1 MRISSR
7 VLSVAIG
14 IAMVSGVALVA
25 AVPAQ
30 AISSDAKTSFIARIV
45 GAAQSAQRKF
55 GVPTS
60 VSIAQAIVASDW
72 GTSAVADDAN
82 NYFDTR
88 CSAAMT
94 AGQFA
99 KLAEAQVGKP
109 YVLGAEA
116 SLANADPAKFD
127 CSELVEWLFGRSGNP
142 ITDLAAS
149 QYNVTRAVAKGT
161 SPRTGD
167 LVFLRNNPARS
178 NGIGHV
184 AVLTKKL
191 ASGDWEIIE
200 ARGRAYGVVRSTL
213 SYWKSR
219 SYYAGLRR
227 YAKLVFADGDGV
239 TASAASL
246 YQSGCATISSD
257 RYAKFS
263 STTNSFYAHAAAVT
277 SDSAYKS
284 ARSVISNIPKFVDA
298 VAKVERPK
306 DAADYAATIKSL
318 IDTYHLTDYEVV
330 PFTVVLDSGD
340 KGPKVTALQNLL
352 LARGS
357 SLKPTGTYDSATVS
371 AVKKFQAARKLTV
384 DGEAGPKTLTA
395 LFPTLESGATGTSVV
410 ALHSLLTGIGL
421 QATGSAF
428 GKETLAAVKDF
439 QVTAGRSGSGVVDAT
454 TWAMLYMTP
463 ASAPAPTVAGT
474 AKVTETLTA
483 NPGKWSPSSIALAH
497 QWYRDGKPVEDA
509 TGLSYTLL
517 PADAGARITFS
528 TTGTKPGYTTVMRYS
543 AATSAVAKANL
554 TATPTPKITGTA
566 TVGETLAGVAGTWA
580 PAPVELGYQW
590 YRGSTAISGATKASY
605 VLQGADAGE
614 TIKLAITGTSP
625 GYETVTR
632 TSAATGA
639 VAKASLSATPTP
651 RITGDTVVGATLTAV
666 PGTWSPEPVELAYQW
681 YRGST
686 AIPDAKVSTY
696 VLTDADAGDALKV
709 KVTGSRTGYNPVS
722 KTSAP
727 TDAVEQPGVLT
738 TATPRISGTA
748 RVGQTLKVAA
758 GDWGPGTVKLTYRW
772 YHASRAISGATGTT
786 YKVRSVDEDHTI
798 WVKVTGSKEGYASVS
813 ERSARVMIR

>member
-1 MRISSR
+1 M
-7 VLSVAIG
+7 LSVAIG
-14 IAMVSGVALVA
+14 IAMVSGTALVA
-25 AVPAQ
+25 AAPAE
-30 AISSDAKTSFIARIV
+30 AITSSAKTSFISKIV

-72 GTSAVADDAN
+72 GTSAAADDAN
-82 NYFDTR
+82 NYFDTP

-94 AGQFA
+94 ASQFA

-149 QYNVTRAVAKGT
+149 QYNVTKAVAKGT
-161 SPRTGD
+161 SPKVGD

-191 ASGDWEIIE
+191 ASGDWQIIE
-200 ARGRAYGVVRSTL
+200 ARGRAYGVVKTTL

-239 TASAASL
+239 TSSAANL
-246 YQSGCATISSD
+246 YQSGCTTISST

-263 STTNSFYAHAAAVT
+263 SITNSFYGHAAAVT
-277 SDSAYKS
+277 SDSAYKT
-284 ARSVISNIPKFVDA
+284 ARTVITNIPKFVDA
-298 VAKVERPK
+298 IAKVERPK

-318 IDTYHLTDYEVV
+318 IDTYNLTDYEVV
-330 PFTVVLDSGD
+330 PFTIVLDSGD

-357 SLKPTGTYDSATVS
+357 SVKPTGTYDSTTVS
-371 AVKKFQAARKLTV
+371 AVRKFQSAKKLTV

-395 LFPTLESGATGTSVV
+395 LFPTLESGATGTNVV
-410 ALHSLLTGIGL
+410 ALHNLLTGLGFP
-421 QATGSAF
+421 ATGSTF

-454 TWAMLYMTP
+454 TWSMLYMTP
-463 ASAPAPTVAGT
+463 GAAPAPTVAGT
-474 AKVTETLTA
+474 AKVTQTLTA
-483 NPGKWSPSSIALAH
+483 TPGKWSPTSVSLAH
-497 QWYRDGKPVEDA
+497 QWYRDGKAIEDA
-509 TGLSYTLL
+509 TGLSYTLQ

-528 TTGTKPGYTTVMRYS
+528 TTGTKAGYTTVMRYS
-543 AATSAVAKANL
+543 AATAAVAKASL
-554 TATPTPKITGTA
+554 TATPTPKITGTP
-566 TVGETLAGVAGTWA
+566 TVGGTLTAVGGTWA
-580 PAPVELGYQW
+580 PAPVELAYQW
-590 YRGSTAISGATKASY
+590 YRGSTQIPGATNAGY

-614 TIKLAITGTSP
+614 KIKVAVTGTSP
-625 GYETVTR
+625 GFETVTR
-632 TSAATGA
+632 TSAAIGA
-639 VAKASLSATPTP
+639 VAKGSLSATPTP
-651 RITGDTVVGATLTAV
+651 KITGKTVVGETLTAV

-686 AIPDAKVSTY
+686 AIPDAKDSSY
-696 VLTDADAGDALKV
+696 VLTDADADAALKV
-709 KVTGSRTGYNPVS
+709 RVTGTKAGYNPVS
-722 KTSAP
+722 KTSAA
-727 TDAVEQPGVLT
+727 TETVEQPGVLT
-738 TATPRISGTA
+738 TATPKISGTA
-748 RVGQTLKVAA
+748 RVGKTLKVTA

-772 YHASRAISGATGTT
+772 YHASRAISGATGTS
-786 YKVRSVDEDHTI
+786 YKVKSVDKAHTI
-798 WVKVTGSKEGYASVS
+798 WVKVTGSKAGYNSAS
-813 ERSARVMIR
+813 ERSSRVMIK